1 MPNKSTALRFAPL
14 ALIAV
19 ALVWGGAFV
28 VMKPAVDVQ
37 PIVDFLG
44 TRFVIAAGVMIAAR
58 PSVLKKMRGPVVWQ
72 GLALGTLMTIAY
84 YTQTVGLQLTTAA
97 ISGFVTGLY
106 VVISPLLIWLFM
118 RVRITGKIWIA
129 VGLAT
134 IGLAFISINPASLS
148 FEWPQLWLVACAFF
162 FSLHIAGLAR
172 WSPGQDAYT
181 LTVIQLGVVGLI
193 NMVWAGVRG
202 YHPPMGGYGWF
213 AILFTAIFSTAI
225 AFFVQT
231 WAQGVMDS
239 SRVAIYLTSETL
251 FAALIAVAVGQE
263 VLKLQTVLGGGLILV
278 AMLVV
283 EWPSRAGNRAQNIG
297 LPVENLPH

>member
-1 MPNKSTALRFAPL
+1 VPNKSRALRFAPL

-19 ALVWGGAFV
+19 AVVWGGAFV
-28 VMKPAVDVQ
+28 VMKPAIESQ

-44 TRFVIAAGVMIAAR
+44 TRFVIAAAVMILAK
-58 PSVLKKMRGPVVWQ
+58 PSVLKQLRGPLMWQ
-72 GLALGTLMTIAY
+72 GLVLGLLMTIAY

-106 VVISPLLIWLFM
+106 VVISPLLIWLLLK
-118 RVRITGKIWIA
+118 VKVSGKVWIG
-129 VGLAT
+129 VILALG
-134 IGLAFISINPASLS
+134 GLAFISVNPQSLS

-162 FSLHIAGLAR
+162 FSLHIAGLAH
-172 WSPGQDAYT
+172 WSPKQDAYA
-181 LTVIQLGVVGLI
+181 LTVVQLSVVGLV
-193 NMVWAGVRG
+193 NMIWSGVQG
-202 YHPPMGGYGWF
+202 YHAPVGAYGWF
-213 AILFTAIFSTAI
+213 AILFTAVFSTAI

-239 SRVAIYLTSETL
+239 SRVAIYLTSETV
-251 FAALIAVAVGQE
+251 FSALIAVAVGQE
-263 VLKLQTVLGGGLILV
+263 VLKLQTILGGVLILC

-283 EWPSRAGNRAQNIG
+283 EWPGKRGSSG

>member
-1 MPNKSTALRFAPL
+1 
-14 ALIAV
+14 
-19 ALVWGGAFV
+19 
-28 VMKPAVDVQ
+28 MKPAVDVQ

-44 TRFVIAAGVMIAAR
+44 TRFVIAAAVMVAVK
-58 PSVLKKMRGPVVWQ
+58 PSVVKKFRGPIVWQ
-72 GLALGTLMTIAY
+72 GIVLGVLMTVAY

-106 VVISPLLIWLFM
+106 VVISPLLIWLFLKV
-118 RVRITGKIWIA
+118 RVTGKIWIA

-134 IGLAFISINPASLS
+134 VGLAFISINPASLS

-172 WSPGQDAYT
+172 WSPGQDAYA
-181 LTVIQLGVVGLI
+181 LTVIQLGVVGVI
-193 NMVWAGVRG
+193 NMIWAGIQG

-213 AILFTAIFSTAI
+213 AILFTAIFSTSV

-231 WAQGVMDS
+231 WAQGIMDS
-239 SRVAIYLTSETL
+239 SRVAIYLTSETV

-263 VLKLQTVLGGGLILV
+263 VLKVQTVIGGALILA

-283 EWPSRAGNRAQNIG
+283 EWPGRGKGVDSV
-297 LPVENLPH
+297 PVFPVGNLPH